1 MKPWMVVEDEPD
13 IRNIVKVLF
22 EAWGHKPIEFRD
34 GNDTYKWL
42 DAVESGNFDGD
53 LPDLALLD
61 IRMPGHFGNEIGRRM
76 RGMDAFK
83 QIPIVLMTAFSLT
96 DTERQSMMKDDGVD
110 HIINKPLPDMIQL
123 KALLDDLYAKKLD
136 KKPKKTSDGVSE

>member
-1 MKPWMVVEDEPD
+1 VKPWMVVEDEMD

-34 GNDTYKWL
+34 GNDTYRWL

-61 IRMPGHFGNEIGRRM
+61 IRMPGHYGNEIARRM
-76 RGMDAFK
+76 RGMDPFK

-123 KALLDDLYAKKLD
+123 KALLDGLYAKKLD
-136 KKPKKTSDGVSE
+136 EKQKKTSDEVSE